1 MYRGMSLT
9 KSLTQNFSIFLSKTN
24 PNRKERKRRSTFFS
38 SSLNFFSSFIL
49 TIFVF
54 ANANSN
60 AVVYQWMRCGGAGR
74 SVFVYCENYYSH
86 ICIEWSRIMKASIN
100 TDRERASES
109 EKSKRAPK
117 QTIPCVYHSMFGARF
132 SPFIIRLPSM
142 MERTENITIYRTRIG
157 LHVSSPPSKN
167 DLNARNEAPS
177 KNIYN
182 NKKNT

>member
-60 AVVYQWMRCGGAGR
+60 AVVYQWMKCGGAGR

-100 TDRERASES
+100 TDRESEWEREIEESAKANHPVCIPFYVWRAFFAFHHTIAIHDGTHWKHYYLPNENWIACFVSAVKERF
-109 EKSKRAPK
+109 KCPK
-117 QTIPCVYHSMFGARF
+117 WS
-132 SPFIIRLPSM
+132 
-142 MERTENITIYRTRIG
+142 TEQKYI
-157 LHVSSPPSKN
+157 
-167 DLNARNEAPS
+167 
-177 KNIYN
+177 
-182 NKKNT
+182 